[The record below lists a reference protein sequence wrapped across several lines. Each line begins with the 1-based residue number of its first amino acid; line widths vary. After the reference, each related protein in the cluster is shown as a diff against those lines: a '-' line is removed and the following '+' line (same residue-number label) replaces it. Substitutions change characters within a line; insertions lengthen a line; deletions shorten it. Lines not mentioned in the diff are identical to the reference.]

1 MAFKV
6 VFHPA
11 AEREVN
17 DLFDTIELN
26 AGPLVASR
34 YVDSLLDFIESL
46 AGFPKRGTVR
56 EGKIEGLG
64 IIGYRRR
71 LSIGI
76 FAEGRN
82 VTTDL
87 LEERLS

>member
-46 AGFPKRGTVR
+46 AAFPKRGTVR
-56 EGKIEGLG
+56 EGKIEGPR
-64 IIGYRRR
+64 IIGYRRS